1 MQTQTIIKL
10 VILTAVSAIASYF
23 DKYVPVL
30 CCVLVSII
38 FDVITGLVRCKI
50 TGEALSSKVG
60 IIGFWKKV
68 ALLLALFFGI
78 FIDVYIP
85 ILLGISGINIPFSLP
100 IGTFIGCY
108 IILNENISI
117 LENLSRSGVI
127 LPKWIKQFF
136 KDAKDTMNGKD
147 KKT

>member
-1 MQTQTIIKL
+1 MNTQTIIKL
-10 VILTAVSAIASYF
+10 VVLTMVTAVVSYF

-30 CCVLVSII
+30 CCVLVSIL

-60 IIGFWKKV
+60 IIGFWKKI
-68 ALLLALFFGI
+68 ALILALFFGI

-85 ILLGISGINIPFSLP
+85 ILLGISGINLPFSLP

-136 KDAKDTMNGKD
+136 KDTKDTMDGKD

>member
-60 IIGFWKKV
+60 IIGFWKKL

-127 LPKWIKQFF
+127 LQKWIKQFF

>member
-1 MQTQTIIKL
+1 MSIQNTIKL
-10 VILTAVSAIASYF
+10 FLVITISAISSYF

-60 IIGFWKKV
+60 IIGFWKKL

-85 ILLGISGINIPFSLP
+85 ILLVISGINIPFSLP

>member
-10 VILTAVSAIASYF
+10 VILTAVSAIVSYF

-60 IIGFWKKV
+60 IIGFWKKL

-136 KDAKDTMNGKD
+136 KDAKETMNGKD

>member
-30 CCVLVSII
+30 CCVLVSVI

-50 TGEALSSKVG
+50 TGEVLSSKVG
-60 IIGFWKKV
+60 IIGFWKKL

-136 KDAKDTMNGKD
+136 KDAKETMNGKD